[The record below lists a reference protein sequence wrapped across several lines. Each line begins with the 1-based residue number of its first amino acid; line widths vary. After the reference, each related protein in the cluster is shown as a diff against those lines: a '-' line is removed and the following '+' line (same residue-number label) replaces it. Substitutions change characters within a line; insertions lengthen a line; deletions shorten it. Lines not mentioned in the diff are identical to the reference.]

1 MDHKNI
7 HKSASAPNA
16 RESKP
21 GFWSRFWR
29 RLKNFTAESPKDVV
43 VENGVERLVSR
54 LPKPSV
60 RPETPVIREVVK
72 RPVSVPQEA
81 VVPEKIVKEKPI
93 GKPVSQGALLEEVVK
108 KPAPA
113 PKEAI
118 PKEKPPEKPVPPP
131 AKAVVVEKPV
141 EKPSPVTREA
151 VREEIAKKP
160 PVAPKEAVPKEKAP
174 EKPVPPP
181 AKAVVVEK
189 PVEKPSPVVREAVR
203 EEIAKKPPVAPKEA
217 VPKEKPPEKPVPPPV
232 EVRVA
237 EKPAAQPVEKPAPV
251 PPQVVVTEK
260 PVEKPVSAP
269 PVIEEKVEKKP
280 APSSEKLKKGL
291 EKTRGRFWS
300 RLKGF
305 ISFRRK
311 IDESALEEL
320 EDILIGADIGAK
332 PVQKLIHEIHEA
344 WTAKTITET
353 SQIYDFIKTRLK
365 EDLRAWQTDIRFAP
379 KAPTIIMVVGV
390 NGVGKTTAIAKLA
403 NLLIKSGK
411 KVMVA
416 AGDTFRAAAVDQLD
430 IWSKRIG
437 ADIVK
442 HQTGSDPAAVAYDA
456 IEAAI
461 ARGTDV
467 VIVDTAG
474 RLHTHENLMNEL
486 SKIKRVISKKIPEAP
501 HEVLMV
507 LDATTGQNAV
517 SQAKMF
523 KQAVDVTGIF
533 LAKLDGT
540 AKGGIV
546 LGMRNEVDIPVK
558 FVGLGETAD
567 DIEQFNPEIFVN
579 ALFE

>member
-7 HKSASAPNA
+7 HKSASVSNA
-16 RESKP
+16 KESKP

-60 RPETPVIREVVK
+60 KPETPVIREVVQ
-72 RPVSVPQEA
+72 RPVSVPQEP

-108 KPAPA
+108 KPAPV

-131 AKAVVVEKPV
+131 AKAVVVEKPA
-141 EKPSPVTREA
+141 EKPSPVA
-151 VREEIAKKP
+151 
-160 PVAPKEAVPKEKAP
+160 
-174 EKPVPPP
+174 
-181 AKAVVVEK
+181 
-189 PVEKPSPVVREAVR
+189 REAVR

-237 EKPAAQPVEKPAPV
+237 EKPAAKPVEKPAPV

-269 PVIEEKVEKKP
+269 PVEEKVEKKP

-332 PVQKLIHEIHEA
+332 PVQKIIHEIHEA

-365 EDLRAWQTDIRFAP
+365 EDLRSWQTDIRFAP

-437 ADIVK
+437 AEIVK

-501 HEVLMV
+501 HEVLLV